1 MVYQMVHIPLAT
13 SGRLMHTHIKKDNFT
28 QESSAYAQVFFQCFW
43 KTETEQFKKLKD
55 WKKNQEFYGQT
66 LRKKNRKKSVKTQ

>member
-28 QESSAYAQVFFQCFW
+28 QESSAYAQVFFSAF
-43 KTETEQFKKLKD
+43 EKLKLNNLKNS
-55 WKKNQEFYGQT
+55 WIEKKNQEFYGQT
-66 LRKKNRKKSVKTQ
+66 LRKKNRKKQ